1 MMVVYHFLNL
11 MNVSSLSLCGQM
23 LLFFLNIDFTL
34 SSSMVE
40 IVFLIIHSFLL
51 FFFLFFFFF
60 EFYKLFYKYNSS
72 LGMVALFPSAFI
84 HP

>member
-40 IVFLIIHSFLL
+40 IVFLIIHSF
-51 FFFLFFFFF
+51 FSFLFFSFFF
-60 EFYKLFYKYNSS
+60 EFYKLVYRYNSS

>member
-51 FFFLFFFFF
+51 FFFFFFFF

>member
-51 FFFLFFFFF
+51 FFFYFFFFLNF
-60 EFYKLFYKYNSS
+60 TSYFTSITRLW
-72 LGMVALFPSAFI
+72 GW
-84 HP
+84 

>member
-51 FFFLFFFFF
+51 LFFFFF
-60 EFYKLFYKYNSS
+60 FFEFYKYNSS

-84 HP
+84 CP